1 MKRLLIPLIA
11 VLIVGCDIEVKT
23 NKEKLRC
30 PKGKCPASPPAD
42 CPYMELPPM
51 DLPVELRQRNYSGG
65 SCVHASLVSVL
76 RWQNLHTFADW
87 WQSRYRGGE
96 SLGGLVAKAEDA
108 GMRFA
113 FTGSGDEQF
122 LEWCSRT
129 RRGAVIFYYSSHSI
143 SFCGFM
149 GGSAVVM
156 DNNNVE
162 RLIHIPKAE
171 FLQRWRGYGGVAFT
185 PVYTPSPPLPW
196 IPQTS

>member
-1 MKRLLIPLIA
+1 MA
-11 VLIVGCDIEVKT
+11 
-23 NKEKLRC
+23 
-30 PKGKCPASPPAD
+30 
-42 CPYMELPPM
+42 ELAY
-51 DLPVELRQRNYSGG
+51 VRR
-65 SCVHASLVSVL
+65 
-76 RWQNLHTFADW
+76 
-87 WQSRYRGGE
+87 
-96 SLGGLVAKAEDA
+96 LVAKAEDA

-162 RLIHIPKAE
+162 RLIYIPKAE

-185 PVYTPSPPLPW
+185 PVYTPSPPPPW